1 MTSLAVR
8 LETSSTSQRR
18 EDRRVRERKQ
28 ERNRGG
34 GKTRKKKKIR
44 QAANAFAVSKRT
56 LKKGESDAKKPCISV
71 CTESLPNDSSVTCYD
86 PVAVILTDIHGS

>member
-18 EDRRVRERKQ
+18 GDRRVRERERK
-28 ERNRGG
+28 EGRNRGG
-34 GKTRKKKKIR
+34 GEEQRRKGGNKKKKKIR

-56 LKKGESDAKKPCISV
+56 FSKR
-71 CTESLPNDSSVTCYD
+71 
-86 PVAVILTDIHGS
+86 